1 VSRKPGNRMN
11 IAVLLKQ
18 TFDTEAKIEL
28 DGGKINKKGVGLII
42 NPYDEYAVEE
52 ALKLKEKEGGEVII
66 VSAAADTPDS
76 MRQALAMGADKGIS
90 VEDAALADAD
100 EYSLAVALGKAVS
113 TIPYDLVLAGWQGG
127 SAQVAVRV
135 AEELGIPHVNVVTKL
150 EIAGGK
156 ATATRDIEGGSEVV
170 EVPVPAV
177 ITAQK
182 GLNEP
187 RYPSMKG
194 IMQAKKK
201 PIQKLSLGDLGL
213 SADQVAARVKV
224 QSYSLPAAKAAGKMV
239 PGEPAEAAAAL
250 AKMLREE
257 AKVI

>member
-1 VSRKPGNRMN
+1 MN

-18 TFDTEAKIEL
+18 TFDTEAKIEIA
-28 DGGKINKKGVGLII
+28 GGAINKKGVGLII

-52 ALKLKEKEGGEVII
+52 ALKLKEKNGGEVTII
-66 VSAAADTPDS
+66 SAGADTPDA
-76 MRQALAMGADKGIS
+76 MRQALAMGADKAIS
-90 VEDAALADAD
+90 VEDPALAGGD
-100 EYSLAVALGKAVS
+100 EYTTAVVLAKAVS
-113 TIPYDLVLAGWQGG
+113 TIPYDLVLAGWREG

-135 AEELGIPHVNVVTKL
+135 AEELGLPHINVVTKL
-150 EIAGGK
+150 DIDGGK
-156 ATATRDIEGGSEVV
+156 ATATRDIEGGNEIV

-213 SADQVAARVKV
+213 SADQVAAKVKV
-224 QSYSLPAAKAAGKMV
+224 QSYFLPSAKAAGKIIG
-239 PGEPAEAAAAL
+239 GEAPQAAAEL
-250 AKMLREE
+250 ARLLREE
-257 AKVI
+257 ANAI

>member
-1 VSRKPGNRMN
+1 MN

-18 TFDTEAKIEL
+18 TFDTEAKIEIE
-28 DGGKINKKGVGLII
+28 GGKINKKGVGLIV

-52 ALKLKEKEGGEVII
+52 ALKLKEQNGGEVII
-66 VSAAADTPDS
+66 VSAGADTPDS

-90 VEDAALADAD
+90 VEDPALEAGD
-100 EYSLAVALGKAVS
+100 EYTTAIVLAKALG
-113 TIPYDLVLAGWQGG
+113 TIQYDLVMAGWREG

-135 AEELGIPHVNVVTKL
+135 AEELGLPHVNVVTKL
-150 EIAGGK
+150 DIADGK
-156 ATATRDIEGGSEVV
+156 ATATRDIEGGNEIV

-213 SADQVAARVKV
+213 SADQAAAKVKV
-224 QSYSLPAAKAAGKMV
+224 QSIFLPSAKAAGKMV
-239 PGEPAEAAAAL
+239 AGDPPQAAAEL
-250 AKMLREE
+250 AKLLREE

>member
-1 VSRKPGNRMN
+1 MN

-18 TFDTEAKIEL
+18 TFDTEAKIEI

-42 NPYDEYAVEE
+42 NPYDEYAVEQ
-52 ALKLKEKEGGEVII
+52 ALQLKEKNGGEVII
-66 VSAAADTPDS
+66 ISAGADTPDS
-76 MRQALAMGADKGIS
+76 IRQALAMGADKGIS
-90 VEDAALADAD
+90 VEDPALADGD
-100 EYSLAVALGKAVS
+100 EYTTAVVLAKAVS

-135 AEELGIPHVNVVTKL
+135 AEELGLPHVNVVTKL
-150 EIAGGK
+150 DIADGK
-156 ATATRDIEGGSEVV
+156 ATATRDIEGGNEVV

-201 PIQKLSLGDLGL
+201 PIQKLSLSDLGL

-224 QSYSLPAAKAAGKMV
+224 QSYFLPSAKAAGKMV
-239 PGEPAEAAAAL
+239 PGEAPEAAAAL
-250 AKMLREE
+250 AQMLREE

>member
-1 VSRKPGNRMN
+1 MN

-18 TFDTEAKIEL
+18 TFDTEAKIEIE
-28 DGGKINKKGVGLII
+28 GGAISKKGVGMIV

-52 ALKLKEKEGGEVII
+52 ALQLKEKNGGEVVI
-66 VSAAADTPDS
+66 VSVGADSPDA

-90 VEDAALADAD
+90 VEDPALDGGD
-100 EYSLAVALGKAVS
+100 EYTTAMVIAKALG
-113 TIPYDLVLAGWQGG
+113 TIQYDLILAGWREG

-135 AEELGIPHVNVVTKL
+135 AEEVGVPHVNVVTKL
-150 EIAGGK
+150 DIADGK
-156 ATATRDIEGGSEVV
+156 ATATRDIEGGNEIV

-177 ITAQK
+177 ITTQK

-213 SADQVAARVKV
+213 SADQVAAKVKV
-224 QSYSLPAAKAAGKMV
+224 ESYFLPSAKAAGKIV
-239 PGEPAEAAAAL
+239 AGEAPQAGAEL
-250 AKMLREE
+250 VRLLREE
-257 AKVI
+257 AKII

>member
-1 VSRKPGNRMN
+1 MN

-18 TFDTEAKIEL
+18 TFDTEAKIEIE
-28 DGGKINKKGVGLII
+28 GGKISKKGIGLIV

-52 ALKLKEKEGGEVII
+52 ALKLKEKNGGEVTII
-66 VSAAADTPDS
+66 SIGADTPDS

-90 VEDAALADAD
+90 IEDPALDGGD
-100 EYSLAVALGKAVS
+100 EYTTAVVLAKAVS
-113 TIPYDLVLAGWQGG
+113 TLQYDLVLAGWREG

-135 AEELGIPHVNVVTKL
+135 AEELGLPHVNVVTKL
-150 EIAGGK
+150 EIADGK
-156 ATATRDIEGGSEVV
+156 ATATRDIEGGNEVV
-170 EVPVPAV
+170 EVPMPAL

-213 SADQVAARVKV
+213 SADKVAAKVKV
-224 QSYSLPAAKAAGKMV
+224 QTYFLPSAKAAGKIV
-239 PGEPAEAAAAL
+239 AGEAPQAAAEL
-250 AKMLREE
+250 ARLLREE
-257 AKVI
+257 ANVI

>member
-1 VSRKPGNRMN
+1 MN

-18 TFDTEAKIEL
+18 TFDTEAKIEIE
-28 DGGKINKKGVGLII
+28 GGKISSKGVSLII

-52 ALKLKEKEGGEVII
+52 ALKLKEKNGGEVTI
-66 VSAAADTPDS
+66 VSVSPLTQDS
-76 MRQALAMGADKGIS
+76 MRQALAMGADKGIM
-90 VEDAALADAD
+90 VEDPALEGGD
-100 EYSLAVALGKAVS
+100 EYTTAVVAAKALN
-113 TIPYDLVLAGWQGG
+113 TLQYDLILAGWREM

-135 AEELGIPHVNVVTKL
+135 AEELGLPHVNVVTKL
-150 EIAGGK
+150 EIADGK
-156 ATATRDIEGGSEVV
+156 AIATRDIEGGSEVV
-170 EVPVPAV
+170 EVPLPAV

-201 PIQKLSLGDLGL
+201 PIQKLSLSDLGL
-213 SADQVAARVKV
+213 TADQVAARVKT
-224 QSYSLPAAKAAGKMV
+224 QACFLPSAKAAGKIV
-239 PGEPAEAAAAL
+239 PGEAAEAAAEL
-250 AKMLREE
+250 ARLLREE

>member
-1 VSRKPGNRMN
+1 MN

-18 TFDTEAKIEL
+18 TFDTEAKIEIE
-28 DGGKINKKGVGLII
+28 GGKINKKGVGLIV

-52 ALKLKEKEGGEVII
+52 ALKLKEQNGGEVII
-66 VSAAADTPDS
+66 VSAGADTPDS

-90 VEDAALADAD
+90 VEDPALEGGD
-100 EYSLAVALGKAVS
+100 EYTTAIVLAKALG
-113 TIPYDLVLAGWQGG
+113 TIQYDLVLAGWREG

-135 AEELGIPHVNVVTKL
+135 AEELGLPHVNVVTKL
-150 EIAGGK
+150 EIADGK
-156 ATATRDIEGGSEVV
+156 ATATRDIEGGNEIV

-213 SADQVAARVKV
+213 SADQAAAKVKV
-224 QSYSLPAAKAAGKMV
+224 KSIFLPSAKAAGKMV
-239 PGEPAEAAAAL
+239 AGDPPQAAAEL
-250 AKMLREE
+250 AKLLREE

>member
-1 VSRKPGNRMN
+1 MN

-28 DGGKINKKGVGLII
+28 DGGKISKKDVGLIV

-52 ALKLKEKEGGEVII
+52 ALKLKEKEGGEVVVI
-66 VSAAADTPDS
+66 SLGADNPDA

-90 VEDAALADAD
+90 IEDPALAGGD
-100 EYSLAVALGKAVS
+100 EYATAVALAKAIGTLS
-113 TIPYDLVLAGWQGG
+113 CDLVLAGWREG

-135 AEELGIPHVNVVTKL
+135 ADELGLPHVNVVTKL

-170 EVPVPAV
+170 EVSLPAV

-201 PIQKLSLGDLGL
+201 PIQNLSLGDLGL
-213 SADQVAARVKV
+213 SADQVAAKVKV
-224 QSYSLPAAKAAGKMV
+224 QSYFLPSAKAAGKMV
-239 PGEPAEAAAAL
+239 GGDPPQAAAEL
-250 AKMLREE
+250 AKLLREE
-257 AKVI
+257 AKII

>member
-1 VSRKPGNRMN
+1 MN

-28 DGGKINKKGVGLII
+28 DGGKISKKDVGLIV

-52 ALKLKEKEGGEVII
+52 ALKLKEANGGEVVV
-66 VSAAADTPDS
+66 VSLGADTPDA

-90 VEDAALADAD
+90 VEDPALAGGD
-100 EYSLAVALGKAVS
+100 EYSTAMALAKALG
-113 TIPYDLVLAGWQGG
+113 TYQYDLVLAGWREG

-135 AEELGIPHVNVVTKL
+135 ADELGIPHVNVVTKL
-150 EIAGGK
+150 EVAGGK
-156 ATATRDIEGGSEVV
+156 ATATRDIEGGSEIV
-170 EVPVPAV
+170 EVPIPAV

-213 SADQVAARVKV
+213 SADQVASKVKV
-224 QSYSLPAAKAAGKMV
+224 QNYFLPSAKAAGKV
-239 PGEPAEAAAAL
+239 IAGEPPQAAAEL
-250 AKMLREE
+250 AKLLREE
-257 AKVI
+257 AKII